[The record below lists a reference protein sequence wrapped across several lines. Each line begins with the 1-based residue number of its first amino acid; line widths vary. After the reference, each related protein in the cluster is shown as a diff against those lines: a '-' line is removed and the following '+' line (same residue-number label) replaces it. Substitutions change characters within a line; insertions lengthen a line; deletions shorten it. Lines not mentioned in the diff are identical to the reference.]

1 MKLRLLPVSTA
12 LGALLLLTGLGHAQT
27 IDDSATAEL
36 SSVPLAALSSSSSS
50 TSAGF
55 VTLPP
60 SGLPRP
66 RTFHPFTGI
75 GIASRTG
82 LAGAGFD
89 VATPL
94 SRGLNLRAGAGF
106 FSYAS
111 TFQEQGA
118 NVAINLRMKSG
129 HAALDWFPFH
139 GRFRLSSMLVFANNN
154 RLLATA
160 LIPSGSTVTLNG
172 QDYISSYADPLHGNG
187 RIDFRRVSPG
197 FTFGFGNII
206 PRTRSHF
213 SIPVEMGFYY
223 VGQPTLQ
230 VAFSGSACDP
240 SQPPSIGC
248 QSVDQD
254 ATFQQNLKAFIS
266 RNNNNLSYASF
277 LPILS
282 VGFGYSF

>member
-1 MKLRLLPVSTA
+1 MTPRLLPATTVIFVLLFLTSLGRTQTTDHTA
-12 LGALLLLTGLGHAQT
+12 A
-27 IDDSATAEL
+27 DL
-36 SSVPLAALSSSSSS
+36 SSAPLRAFSSSSA
-50 TSAGF
+50 TTGEAAF

-66 RTFHPFTGI
+66 KSFRPFTGI

-89 VATPL
+89 IATPL
-94 SRGLNLRAGAGF
+94 SRKLNLRVGAGF
-106 FSYAS
+106 FSYA
-111 TFQEQGA
+111 TAFQEQGA

-129 HAALDWFPFH
+129 HAALDWFPFN
-139 GRFRLSSMLVFANNN
+139 GRFRLSPFLVFANNN
-154 RLLATA
+154 RVLATA

-172 QDYISSYADPLHGNG
+172 HDYISSYADPLHGSG
-187 RIDFRRVSPG
+187 RIDFRKVSPG
-197 FTFGFGNII
+197 FTLGFGNII
-206 PRTRSHF
+206 PRTRSHV

-223 VGQPTLQ
+223 VGQPGLQ

-240 SQPPSIGC
+240 AFPPAIGC

-254 ATFQQNLKAFIS
+254 PGFQKNLTAFIA
-266 RNNNNLSYASF
+266 RNNHNLSYASF

-282 VGFGYSF
+282 VGFAYAF